1 MSALIDSIMNQ
12 RARTRPE
19 LAQLL
24 QVVEN
29 GGMSAPFFFFVVT
42 GIVRMARRQA
52 RLTAMLVR
60 ICEKTPSPRVDIEK
74 ERAYLENYEKIA
86 TRYETYK
93 A

>member
-1 MSALIDSIMNQ
+1 M
-12 RARTRPE
+12 
-19 LAQLL
+19 L

-29 GGMSAPFFFFVVT
+29 GGVSAPFLFFVLT
-42 GIVRMARRQA
+42 SIVRMARRQA

-60 ICEKTPSPRVDIEK
+60 ICEKTPSPLVDIEK

-86 TRYETYK
+86 TCYEIYK